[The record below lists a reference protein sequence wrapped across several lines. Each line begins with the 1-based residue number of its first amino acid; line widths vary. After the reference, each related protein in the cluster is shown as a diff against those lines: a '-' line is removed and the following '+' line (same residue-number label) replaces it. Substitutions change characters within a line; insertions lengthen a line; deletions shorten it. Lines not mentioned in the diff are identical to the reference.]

1 VRPPADSSSAR
12 ALDPEVDLHVC
23 GTCRS
28 PLVHPLAW
36 EPVGPRYWRIEL
48 RCPECGWEGTGVF
61 DRSVADR
68 LEDELDR
75 AAAQLVADLLALTRA
90 NMEDFAA
97 RFAAALEADLVLP
110 EDF

>member
-1 VRPPADSSSAR
+1 
-12 ALDPEVDLHVC
+12 
-23 GTCRS
+23 
-28 PLVHPLAW
+28 
-36 EPVGPRYWRIEL
+36 
-48 RCPECGWEGTGVF
+48 VF